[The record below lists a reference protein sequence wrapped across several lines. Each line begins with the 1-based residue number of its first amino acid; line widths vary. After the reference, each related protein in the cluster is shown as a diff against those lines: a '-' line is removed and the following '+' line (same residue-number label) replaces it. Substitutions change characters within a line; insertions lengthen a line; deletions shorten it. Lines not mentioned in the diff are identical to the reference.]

1 MKKLL
6 IVACVFTLASCS
18 PKDWE
23 TVGKTATDIL
33 LDQTGS
39 NTPSLTDAEVT
50 GGLKEALNL
59 GVQTAAGKASAL
71 DGFYRNSEIRIQFPE
86 EAIKVKNTLLD
97 LGLREPVRDFERTL
111 NRAAEEASK
120 EAAPVCLDAI
130 TSMSITD
137 AWGILKG
144 DQYAATDYLQRT
156 TTADLRAKFA
166 PIAKAAIEKV
176 ELTKYWNPL
185 ATKYN
190 AIPTVEKVNPDLD
203 AYVTDQAII
212 GLFKLVRTEERKIRK
227 DPAAR
232 VTDLLKKVFAE
243 QDK

>member
-1 MKKLL
+1 MKKMLFA
-6 IVACVFTLASCS
+6 ACAVLVFSCS
-18 PKDWE
+18 PKEWE
-23 TVGKTATDIL
+23 QVGQAAKDIL
-33 LDQTGS
+33 LEEGTT
-39 NTPSLTDAEVT
+39 TPSMSDTEVAS
-50 GGLKEALNL
+50 GLKEALTVGIKN
-59 GVQTAAGKASAL
+59 ASAKASQT
-71 DGFYRNSEIRIQFPE
+71 DGFWQNSEIRIQFPE

-97 LGLREPVRDFERTL
+97 LNLREPVRDFERTL

-120 EAAPVCLDAI
+120 EAVPVFVNAI
-130 TSMSITD
+130 TQMSITD

-144 DQYAATDYLQRT
+144 NQYAATDYLQSKTTDELRT
-156 TTADLRAKFA
+156 KFT

-190 AIPTVEKVNPDLD
+190 SIPMVEPVNPDLE
-203 AYVTDQAII
+203 AYVTDEAIK
-212 GLFKLVRTEERKIRK
+212 GLFLLVRAEERKIRK

-243 QDK
+243 QD